1 MRKRLKITCCS
12 LALLGL
18 VLLLIGCGS
27 SNEQSETDTSENES
41 ASESEEKADEPKEEG
56 NVLDSS
62 TESDETTPEDSN
74 DTSSN
79 SEEASNGNSSNT
91 SESEENNDPLAE
103 YSAEEIEYARVWLQ
117 LGPNQEIEELNV
129 HRISAGEL
137 INPDDETSAVY
148 PEDVIQLAGSRLVD
162 GSVTYSS
169 NGDGTINVY
178 NVPLRWDGN
187 AEVDE
192 NFMQEYTEGIIE
204 DAEEVYVEPGDAEEV
219 KRLIRIMKI
228 HN

>member
-1 MRKRLKITCCS
+1 MKKLLRIFCCNIT
-12 LALLGL
+12 LLGF
-18 VLLLIGCGS
+18 VLLLTGCTGS
-27 SNEQSETDTSENES
+27 TNDESKTEPSESDS
-41 ASESEEKADEPKEEG
+41 AIESEEKADEAEEEG

-62 TESDETTPEDSN
+62 TETDETADSSNEGSSDE
-74 DTSSN
+74 N
-79 SEEASNGNSSNT
+79 STNT
-91 SESEENNDPLAE
+91 SKNEENNDPLAE

-117 LGPNQEIEELNV
+117 LGPNQEIDELNV
-129 HRISAGEL
+129 HHIPAGEL

-148 PEDVIQLAGSRLVD
+148 PKDVIQLAGSRLVD

-192 NFMQEYTEGIIE
+192 DFMKEYTEGIIE
-204 DAEEVYVEPGDAEEV
+204 DAEEVYVEPGDDEEV
-219 KRLIRIMKI
+219 ERLIHIMKI
-228 HN
+228 HK